1 MKRDGAAERA
11 LPDIMPGDVRDYLLT
26 HPDFLEDNGDLLE
39 SLVPPVLQ
47 HGKGVEDFQRFM
59 LERLQE
65 HYAAIRGEHDD
76 LMAMMQEHLQRQNRV
91 NVAILSLLDLT
102 DLASTVRFIT
112 RDVPMLL
119 DQESVAL
126 FLEAEEAMQ
135 TGDYGG
141 LQVRES
147 GFVRRWLRDED
158 IELAEQLDL
167 APELFGESCGT
178 VRSRALVRLYLGEG
192 MPTGLMALGH
202 REAMYYAT
210 GLATEQIE
218 CLGAVVERRLGRWLS
233 HGSDAAV

>member
-1 MKRDGAAERA
+1 MKRDGAADRA

-76 LMAMMQEHLQRQNRV
+76 LMTMMQEHLQRQNRI

-102 DLASTVRFIT
+102 DMASIVRFIT
-112 RDVPMLL
+112 RDLAILL
-119 DQESVAL
+119 DQEAVGL
-126 FLEAEEAMQ
+126 FLEAEGAMQ
-135 TGDYGG
+135 AGNYGG
-141 LQVRES
+141 VQVREA
-147 GFVRRWLRDED
+147 GFVREWLRDED
-158 IELAEQLDL
+158 IELAEQSEP
-167 APELFGESCGT
+167 APALFGEDCAT
-178 VRSRALVRLYLGEG
+178 VRSRALVRLYLGED
-192 MPTGLMALGH
+192 MPAGLLALGH

-218 CLGAVVERRLGRWLS
+218 CLGAVVERCLGRCMR
-233 HGSDAAV
+233 